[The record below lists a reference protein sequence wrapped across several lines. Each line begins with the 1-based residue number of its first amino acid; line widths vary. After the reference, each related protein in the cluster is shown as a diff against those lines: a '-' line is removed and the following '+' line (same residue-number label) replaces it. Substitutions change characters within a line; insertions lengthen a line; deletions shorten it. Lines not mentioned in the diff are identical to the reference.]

1 MGHRTRGSND
11 KAIMWYVLLF
21 VTAINVKLVH
31 FVSGALCLTLNS
43 SDFAL
48 KDSLMNRMSADMI
61 VQPKLCC
68 CVEC

>member
-43 SDFAL
+43 RVYCDFAL
-48 KDSLMNRMSADMI
+48 ERLFDEQDVSRHDCSA
-61 VQPKLCC
+61 
-68 CVEC
+68 

>member
-48 KDSLMNRMSADMI
+48 ERLFDEQDVSRHDCSA
-61 VQPKLCC
+61 
-68 CVEC
+68 